1 MSGARGGRR
10 DGAPDHLVA
19 ERADAPVGERKL
31 LVRRDAR
38 IPLEQVRERVRR
50 ELEDACRLAG
60 VEEGDDV
67 EPEVALQ
74 PEHVR
79 VGAVHHL
86 RESGDTAGA

>member
-1 MSGARGGRR
+1 M
-10 DGAPDHLVA
+10 
-19 ERADAPVGERKL
+19 E
-31 LVRRDAR
+31 DAR
-38 IPLEQVRERVRR
+38 
-50 ELEDACRLAG
+50 RLPR

-86 RESGDTAGA
+86 RQCGDTAGA